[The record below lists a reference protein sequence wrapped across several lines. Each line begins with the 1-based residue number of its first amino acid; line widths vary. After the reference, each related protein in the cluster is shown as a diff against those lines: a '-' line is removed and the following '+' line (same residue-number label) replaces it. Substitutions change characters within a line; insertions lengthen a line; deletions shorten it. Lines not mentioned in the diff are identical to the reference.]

1 MTQEHISG
9 EPENSEAKKRFVT
22 KARAIL
28 ADGLVLG
35 FGFEDGERRV
45 ART

>member
-1 MTQEHISG
+1 MTQEHNSG

-28 ADGLVLG
+28 AGGLVLG
-35 FGFEDGERRV
+35 LGFEDGDRRV